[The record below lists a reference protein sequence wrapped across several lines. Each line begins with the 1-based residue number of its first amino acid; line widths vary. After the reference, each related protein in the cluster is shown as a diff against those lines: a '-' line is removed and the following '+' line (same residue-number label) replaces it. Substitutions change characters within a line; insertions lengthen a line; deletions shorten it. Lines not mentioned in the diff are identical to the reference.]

1 MSNDELRQADLSH
14 LSITDMTP
22 AQRAELKRR
31 YSHFVESFGPADA
44 KPADKKP
51 APKPQKW
58 VPGKKA
64 RG

>member
-1 MSNDELRQADLSH
+1 MSKDDLRQADLSN
-14 LSITDMTP
+14 LTITEMTP

-44 KPADKKP
+44 KSAAEKP
-51 APKPQKW
+51 APKPKKW